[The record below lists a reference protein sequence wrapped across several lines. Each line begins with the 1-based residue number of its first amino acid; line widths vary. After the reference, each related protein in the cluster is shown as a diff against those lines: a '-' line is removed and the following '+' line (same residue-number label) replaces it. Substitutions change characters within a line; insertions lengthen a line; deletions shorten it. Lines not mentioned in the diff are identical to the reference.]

1 MSPLQATQHKATQL
15 QATHATGTFRTQ
27 TFGRVP
33 GPRAPE
39 SAELRRPLG
48 HVRRVVV
55 KLGTRVL
62 VDESGAARLDRL
74 EALARSVAALRAG
87 GLEVLVVS
95 SGAVGLGSGVLGLA
109 GTQHDVDARRACAAV
124 GQARLLSLYQSVFAV
139 HGLITAQVLLTCA
152 DLSTERQDSLRAT
165 FERLLASGVVPVVNE
180 NDAVS
185 LGVEDHESLKTLIGD
200 RIFRDN
206 DGLAALVAEGCDADL
221 LLLLTDVDGVCARD
235 PRLFPGEPAL
245 GQVDDAE
252 ALLAGLVEARQEAS
266 ALVEGLS
273 GEGMSRGG
281 MHSKVAAA
289 QVATRGHCDVVIGSG
304 NQSGAIE
311 KMVAGD
317 AVGTYFPKQEPIQQ
331 KPIQQKPIQQNQETV

>member
-1 MSPLQATQHKATQL
+1 MSSLQATQLQATQL
-15 QATHATGTFRTQ
+15 QATHATGSFRTQ

-185 LGVEDHESLKTLIGD
+185 LGVEIHESLKTLIGD

-245 GQVDDAE
+245 DQVDDAE
-252 ALLAGLVEARQEAS
+252 ALLAGLVEARQEA
-266 ALVEGLS
+266 ALAS
-273 GEGMSRGG
+273 PCEGMSRGG

-289 QVATRGHCDVVIGSG
+289 QVATHGHCDVVIGSG

-317 AVGTYFPKQEPIQQ
+317 AVGTFFPKQEPIQQ
-331 KPIQQKPIQQNQETV
+331 EPIQQKPIQQNQEIV

>member
-1 MSPLQATQHKATQL
+1 MSLLQATKFQATQL
-15 QATHATGTFRTQ
+15 KAATQ
-27 TFGRVP
+27 TFTAGGTVHTQTSGRVP
-33 GPRAPE
+33 GPRAGRDG
-39 SAELRRPLG
+39 ELRRPLA

-62 VDESGAARLDRL
+62 VDASGAARLDRL
-74 EALARSVAALRAG
+74 ESLARSVAALRAG
-87 GLEVLVVS
+87 GLEVIVVS
-95 SGAVGLGSGVLGLA
+95 SGAVGLGSGLLGLT
-109 GTQHDVDARRACAAV
+109 GTAHDVDARRACAAV
-124 GQARLLSLYQSVFAV
+124 GQARLLSLYQSAFAV

-152 DLSTERQDSLRAT
+152 DLSAERHDSLRAT

-185 LGVEDHESLKTLIGD
+185 LGVEVHESLKTLIGD

-235 PRLFPGEPAL
+235 PRLHPGEPVL

-266 ALVEGLS
+266 LQS
-273 GEGMSRGG
+273 GMSRGG

-311 KMVAGD
+311 RMVTGD
-317 AVGTYFPKQEPIQQ
+317 AVGTYFPKQSL
-331 KPIQQKPIQQNQETV
+331 NLTQESV